1 MSHATHAA
9 TRSSARFGV
18 PALISGLL
26 LAGAAHAP
34 ATAAGG
40 AVATVDGRT
49 LAEFLLTAVDGSR
62 HSLYAERLD
71 RRATVLA
78 FVEVGDPASRAAAL
92 AVAASAGERSRD
104 GVLHLAI
111 SATATAANC
120 GADPELAALQAAG
133 VPLLL
138 DPDLVVA
145 ADAGV
150 RASGTVLLLDE
161 AFRVVYRGVADD
173 RFDGAALRTRP
184 DNDYLANALDSLLAG
199 EEIDPAAT
207 AVNGVDPWRLAPT
220 RKVDFAADVAPLLH
234 ARCAE
239 CHRPGQPAPME
250 LLDYE
255 DAAGWAPMIA
265 EVALAGRMPPW
276 FADPRH
282 GRFRNEARLTETE
295 KKTLE
300 LFAAQGAPKGNLSR
314 APAPPTFADPEWRI
328 GKPDVVIELPE
339 AQPIPAEGVVQYRY
353 AEVDPGF
360 TEDQWIQASDC
371 QPTARQQ
378 THHVIAYL
386 LPAGKSAREI
396 LRDPTGVLSL
406 GALAGWAPGTDP
418 LDLPDGF
425 ALRVPKGSRI
435 LFELHY
441 NPNGTAASD
450 RTRIAFRRT
459 RVPVV
464 NEVRNDAV
472 MKFDF
477 RIPPHKEDA
486 TFTATR
492 RMTQRGLLLE
502 MTPHM
507 HVRGKAMRYEL
518 ERDGVRR
525 TLLDVPRYDFNWQI
539 SFELLEPVEIRPGD
553 SLILTAVFDNSK
565 GNPHNPNPGATVTWG
580 DQSFE
585 EMMIGYFDWYDPEAA
600 PPAMAT
606 AGAGAQE

>member
-1 MSHATHAA
+1 MTHAA
-9 TRSSARFGV
+9 TRRTASIF
-18 PALISGLL
+18 PALAAGLL
-26 LAGAAHAP
+26 F
-34 ATAAGG
+34 ATAAVTPG
-40 AVATVDGRT
+40 AAAGTVAGPVDGRT

-62 HSLYAERLD
+62 HSLYAERAD

-78 FVEVGDPASRAAAL
+78 FVEVGDDASRAAAL
-92 AVAASAGERSRD
+92 AIAASAKARREE

-120 GADPELAALQAAG
+120 GIDQEMAALQVAD
-133 VPLLL
+133 VPLLM

-150 RASGTVLLLDE
+150 RASGTVRVLDE

-173 RFDGAALRTRP
+173 RFDGASLRLRP
-184 DNDYLANALDSLLAG
+184 DNDYLANALDAFLAG
-199 EEIDPAAT
+199 EEIDPAQTEVAG
-207 AVNGVDPWRLAPT
+207 ADPWQLAPA

-239 CHRPGQPAPME
+239 CHRPGQPAPMA
-250 LLDYE
+250 LLDYD

-265 EVALAGRMPPW
+265 EMALSGRMPPW

-282 GRFRNEARLTETE
+282 GRFKNEARLTETE

-300 LFAAQGAPKGNLSR
+300 LFAAQGAPKGDLAK

-339 AQPIPAEGVVQYRY
+339 AQPVPAEGVVQYRY

-378 THHVIAYL
+378 THHVIAYV

-396 LRDPTGVLSL
+396 LRDPVGVLSL

-418 LDLPDGF
+418 LDLQDGF
-425 ALRVPKGSRI
+425 ALRIPKGSRI

-441 NPNGTAASD
+441 NPNGTAATD

-464 NEVRNDAV
+464 HEVRNDAV

-477 RIPPHKEDA
+477 RIPPQKSDA
-486 TFTATR
+486 TFVATR
-492 RMTQRGLLLE
+492 KLTRPGLLLE

-539 SFELLEPVEIRPGD
+539 SFELAEPIELWTGD
-553 SLILTAVFDNSK
+553 ALIVTAVFDNSK
-565 GNPHNPNPGATVTWG
+565 GNPHNPNPGVTVTWG

-585 EMMIGYFDWYDPEAA
+585 EMMIGYFDWYDPEA
-600 PPAMAT
+600 PPPEMT
-606 AGAGAQE
+606 PAGAGAQE